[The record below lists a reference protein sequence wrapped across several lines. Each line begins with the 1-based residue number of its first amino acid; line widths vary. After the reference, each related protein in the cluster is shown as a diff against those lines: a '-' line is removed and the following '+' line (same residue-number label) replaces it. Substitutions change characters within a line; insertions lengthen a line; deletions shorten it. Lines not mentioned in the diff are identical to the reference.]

1 MKNLESLK
9 TAKLFFTLGIVNGFI
24 ALVATSLIL
33 FPDLRLA
40 AGPGSILTHNVD
52 VWPGSWGWVSYYILL
67 IAGVCGVFVW
77 SAAYYLLKS
86 LFGVDSTPTALSAG
100 SLVMYEVGVLMTVFL
115 TAYVGLEGGRFVAD
129 GGSPIVVTALIGWAV
144 IPTGAGVGLALLG
157 TLLGLLN
164 LALAVA
170 RRR

>member
-1 MKNLESLK
+1 MDSLR
-9 TAKLFFTLGIVNGFI
+9 TARLFYIIGLLNGFI
-24 ALVATSLIL
+24 ALAATSLIL

-52 VWPGSWGWVSYYILL
+52 IWPGHWGWVSYYILL
-67 IAGVCGVFVW
+67 IAGVAGAFLW
-77 SAAYYLLKS
+77 SLTYYLLKS
-86 LFGVDSTPTALSAG
+86 LFGVEKTPTALAAA
-100 SLVMYEVGVLMTVFL
+100 SLALYEIGVLLTVAL

-129 GGSPIVVTALIGWAV
+129 GGSPVVVTALIGWAV

-157 TLLGLLN
+157 TLLGLVN
-164 LALAVA
+164 LVSAVA

>member
-1 MKNLESLK
+1 MDSLK
-9 TAKLFFTLGIVNGFI
+9 TSKLFFIVGLVNGFV
-24 ALVATSLIL
+24 ALAATSLIL

-52 VWPGSWGWVSYYILL
+52 VWPGGWGWVSYYILL
-67 IAGVCGVFVW
+67 IVGVCGAFIW
-77 SAAYYLLKS
+77 SLSYFLLKS
-86 LFGVDSTPTALSAG
+86 LFGVEKTPTALSAG
-100 SLVMYEVGVLMTVFL
+100 SLVLYEVGVLMTVAL

-157 TLLGLLN
+157 TLLGLVN
-164 LALAVA
+164 LVLAVA